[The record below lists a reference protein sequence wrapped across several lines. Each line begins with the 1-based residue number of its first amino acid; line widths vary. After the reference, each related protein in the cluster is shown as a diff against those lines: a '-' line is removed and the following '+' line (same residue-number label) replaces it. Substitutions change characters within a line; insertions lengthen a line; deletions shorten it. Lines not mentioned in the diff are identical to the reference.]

1 MGERK
6 GKDSGGNLA
15 ILRERLAATQSR
27 LGLHPYW
34 STCPVVADEPL
45 WGIMFREPAQEKWV
59 GQYRTATRD
68 LDEAI
73 AEARQYLQ
81 VSDGAEASVHP
92 TVPRSDSYRGAER
105 MLVAMLLAVPADHP
119 EAGEMF
125 KQIRSARDV
134 VVEAKREGRYFG
146 PLTIDLPIVL
156 EVDDFNLGRP
166 RPVKMVTWM
175 DHGGWPEWNLCTI
188 PADP

>member
-1 MGERK
+1 MR

-15 ILRERLAATQSR
+15 ALRERLAATQSR
-27 LGLHPYW
+27 LGFHPYW

-45 WGIMFREPAQEKWV
+45 WGIMFREPSQEKWV

-68 LDEAI
+68 LDKAI

-105 MLVAMLLAVPADHP
+105 MLVAMLLAVPADHL

-125 KQIRSARDV
+125 KQIRSAQDV

-175 DHGGWPEWNLCTI
+175 DPGGWPEWNRCTI